1 MIFKTGIVLIATFL
15 VMLTGWKFYAAEK
28 WYRGVLAYLLGIG
41 VLFVFISGMIALLS
55 AGLAVL
61 P

>member
-41 VLFVFISGMIALLS
+41 VFCIFISALIALLS
-55 AGLAVL
+55 AAWAVL